1 MARLLAKPGERKGNS
16 VGGRG
21 FRREVLRRLRLVDG
35 AKLLHELLGAGNDVV
50 ATRLEELAGV
60 KALALLILASLD
72 VLANALGED
81 ELQVGVDVDL
91 GDTQGDGLL
100 DLILGDAGATVQD
113 EGQVAGLGLDL
124 AQTLEGKASPV
135 GRVHAVDVA
144 DTACEEVDAQVSNLL
159 ALSRISKMRSSV

>member
-1 MARLLAKPGERKGNS
+1 MSQRSKA
-16 VGGRG
+16 
-21 FRREVLRRLRLVDG
+21 LRLVDG
-35 AKLLHELLGAGNDVV
+35 AELLHELLGAGNDVV

-91 GDTQGDGLL
+91 GDTQGNGLL

-113 EGQVAGLGLDL
+113 EG
-124 AQTLEGKASPV
+124 
-135 GRVHAVDVA
+135 
-144 DTACEEVDAQVSNLL
+144 
-159 ALSRISKMRSSV
+159 